1 MNEKKYSFTD
11 ILIIIWTVVLPTI
24 LSALIVVVYLKEID
38 TITFIDNTLLKIAFV
53 VSELHLIIM
62 LGIVITSI
70 INDIKKIRKERFY
83 LKHPEEREKDKQ
95 KAVDELNKLFE
106 ELDKE
111 IEEEKEN
118 ENERKRKN

>member
-38 TITFIDNTLLKIAFV
+38 KITFIDNTLLKIAFV

-62 LGIVITSI
+62 LGGVIGSI
-70 INDIKKIRKERFY
+70 INDIKEIRKERFY